1 MSNDDNNKMALTL
14 TDLLALTERI
24 YLQFLA
30 EDDVDI
36 EEAAGLAA
44 RAAKALFD
52 AFLKEWGGTPE
63 DPKVDFP
70 IVGGGGE

>member
-1 MSNDDNNKMALTL
+1 MSNNNPEATV
-14 TDLLALTERI
+14 TTADILAMTERI
-24 YLQFLA
+24 YMQFLK
-30 EDDVDI
+30 EDCVDI

-44 RAAKALFD
+44 RASKALFIE
-52 AFLKEWGGTPE
+52 FLKVWGSTPE